1 MASAGVA
8 ICSAPSRKKEDMW
21 TIADGADGV
30 ELSLRHRAPSRSDYD
45 LLAPVLRTY
54 GLSADEPVTRPR
66 PERADRLQ
74 AIEIVSSMSDCSTA
88 VTSCTTS
95 GSSVRICPVPSS

>member
-1 MASAGVA
+1 MDDRGRPMAWSFLFDIVHHRGQ
-8 ICSAPSRKKEDMW
+8 
-21 TIADGADGV
+21 TTTY
-30 ELSLRHRAPSRSDYD
+30 LRPMGST
-45 LLAPVLRTY
+45 VLQTY

-74 AIEIVSSMSDCSTA
+74 AIEIVSSMSDGSTA

-95 GSSVRICPVPSS
+95 GSSVRICPVPNS